1 MAPRPQPPR
10 PPQPVSRPQTRPVQ
24 QKAAGS
30 GMRKWVFACFMLI
43 VVYVGYVSILR
54 SPAPQEATTK
64 APKPVTVQPPAATW
78 QQSYLTTLNYGGQV
92 VNVRTVD
99 VRNLD
104 RTTAN
109 IAYTISIVPKGPT
122 KWIQERSNWKVGRA
136 SRKVNANRI
145 TVRKVD
151 RSIVA
156 IVRFQFPTDQLE
168 QGSYLQMTIPQ
179 FNARNKQTRFWP
191 VRLGLEIP
199 LSHRGIEE
207 RTGVGGF

>member
-1 MAPRPQPPR
+1 M
-10 PPQPVSRPQTRPVQ
+10 SRPQQSRPQ
-24 QKAAGS
+24 QQRAAGS
-30 GMRKWVFACFMLI
+30 GMRKWVFAFFML
-43 VVYVGYVSILR
+43 VVAYVGYATIL
-54 SPAPQEATTK
+54 K
-64 APKPVTVQPPAATW
+64 APAQQQAETTAPKTVKVQPPAATW

-92 VNVRTVD
+92 VTVRTVD

-109 IAYTISIVPKGPT
+109 IAYTVSIVPKGPT
-122 KWIQERSNWKVGRA
+122 KWIQQRANWKVGRA
-136 SRKVNANRI
+136 ARKADATRI

-151 RSIVA
+151 RAVVA

-199 LSHRGIEE
+199 LSHRGVEE